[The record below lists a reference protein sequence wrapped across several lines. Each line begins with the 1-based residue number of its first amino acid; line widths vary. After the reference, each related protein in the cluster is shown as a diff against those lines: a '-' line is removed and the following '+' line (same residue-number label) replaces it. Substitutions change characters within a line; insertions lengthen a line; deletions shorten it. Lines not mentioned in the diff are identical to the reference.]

1 MFFFLFQIAR
11 DTTGRVFTWGFGG
24 YGRLGHHQPKDEH
37 IPRLVTFF
45 KGKSECKEFVLCV
58 LFYTLK
64 TFDTVVSF
72 PCSFQTL
79 RRLLDICLRIL
90 RFKLEDTDRCDVLV
104 IWAVWINVL
113 IPFELCLKYFAF
125 FLCPFSHCS
134 PLVKI
139 HVSPFF
145 EQKTEKMGRGKKA
158 GLNTHSQYSRF
169 FLFFQ
174 LSRDRLRIARMWS

>member
-1 MFFFLFQIAR
+1 MQTQHIVPCIQIPFSNRRCFFFLFQIAR

-64 TFDTVVSF
+64 TFDTVVSV
-72 PCSFQTL
+72 PYSFQTL
-79 RRLLDICLRIL
+79 RRLFDICLRIL

-125 FLCPFSHCS
+125 YF
-134 PLVKI
+134 PLLWAK
-139 HVSPFF
+139 SRRNG
-145 EQKTEKMGRGKKA
+145 ERKKMLG
-158 GLNTHSQYSRF
+158 
-169 FLFFQ
+169 
-174 LSRDRLRIARMWS
+174 